1 MSQWLKVEPTRH
13 QVAIAGQ
20 VTDSQTGR
28 ALAEAQV
35 YIIAAPA
42 QFNHALALKALQ
54 YGGQWEAMPGRPDR
68 TLAAQDGHFHFM
80 DLPDGNYTLEA
91 KQPGLGTRYGI
102 SKVKITIS
110 RDDDGHITMA
120 QADMK
125 LAPTTLKGQVTDE
138 TGPVAMAE
146 VRVVGSGERTF
157 TNEQGNYL
165 LAGLEVGK
173 NRKITIS
180 AKGYQA
186 ASQVVTF
193 NAAGVIETLDFSLL
207 KFNGKTAPV

>member
-1 MSQWLKVEPTRH
+1 MSEWLKVEPTRH

-28 ALAEAQV
+28 ALAGAQV
-35 YIIAAPA
+35 WMIAAPA

-54 YGGQWEAMPGRPDR
+54 YGDQWESTPGRPDR
-68 TLAAQDGHFHFM
+68 TLAARNGRFHFM

-91 KQPGLGTRYGI
+91 KLPGLGSRYGI
-102 SKVKITIS
+102 SKVKITVS
-110 RDDDGHITMA
+110 RDDDGHINMA
-120 QADMK
+120 QAEIK

-146 VRVVGSGERTF
+146 VQVVGSGERAF
-157 TNEQGNYL
+157 SNEQGNYL
-165 LAGLEVGK
+165 LPGLEVGK
-173 NRKITIS
+173 NRKISIS
-180 AKGYQA
+180 AKNYQP

-193 NAAGVIETLDFSLL
+193 NAAGVVETLDFSLVKL
-207 KFNGKTAPV
+207 RGEAAPA